1 MAVSPSI
8 DAPAPAPLSRLVR
21 AWLLTAVSD
30 GLWACVL
37 AVAYGSSVTRLWQ
50 GVASTVLGPSAMEG
64 GAATVAV
71 GVALHFGVAL
81 GWSAVFLL
89 LYNRSA
95 ALRRAA
101 DSPGSA
107 TGVAMVYG
115 PLIWIVMSL
124 AVIPLLTHKPPTV
137 TYRWFI
143 QLAGHAVFV
152 GQPIVHSIRTRAA
165 ARLARGATPA
175 AA

>member
-1 MAVSPSI
+1 
-8 DAPAPAPLSRLVR
+8 LVR

-37 AVAYGSSVTRLWQ
+37 SIAYGSTVTRLWQ
-50 GVASTVLGPSAMEG
+50 GVASTVLGPAAMEG
-64 GAATVAV
+64 GAATAAL
-71 GVALHFGVAL
+71 GVLMHFGVAL

-89 LYNRSA
+89 LFNRMA
-95 ALRRAA
+95 VLRRAA
-101 DSPGSA
+101 EGPAGA
-107 TGVAMVYG
+107 TAVAAVYG

-124 AVIPLLTHKPPTV
+124 AVIPLLTHKPPNV

-152 GQPIVHSIRTRAA
+152 GQPIVHSIRFRAA
-165 ARLARGATPA
+165 ARLARGARPA